1 MDTISLATAAV
12 TGARHLRM
20 ARNGQDAAQAW
31 AGSQAGAIVVCDGCG
46 AGGSSEVGAR
56 LGAQLVIAALADQ
69 LARGVPVTDV
79 WELVRTRVVA
89 ILERLVAELPGP
101 REQIVHEH
109 FLFTIVAAAVAGD
122 QVAVWALGDG
132 GYALGDRTCELGP
145 FPDNQPPYLGYDL
158 LGAPSAAHVEL
169 ADAGCGVAIV
179 ATDGATEL
187 GLARFAGPRLLA
199 HPDALRRQLAL
210 AAQTEQRIAWSER
223 RVHRA
228 AAMLQD
234 DGAVAIM
241 RWR

>member
-12 TGARHLRM
+12 TGARHLRT

-31 AGSQAGAIVVCDGCG
+31 AGEHAAAIVVCDGCG
-46 AGGSSEVGAR
+46 SGGSSEVGAR
-56 LGAQLVIAALADQ
+56 LGAQLVIRVLAEQ
-69 LARGVPVTDV
+69 LARGVPATDV
-79 WELVRTRVVA
+79 WTCVRERVVA
-89 ILERLVAELPGP
+89 SLERLVSELPGA

-109 FLFTIVAAAVAGD
+109 FLFTIVAAAVSGD

-132 GYALGDRTCELGP
+132 GYALGDRTRELGP
-145 FPDNQPPYLGYDL
+145 FLDNQPPYLGYDL
-158 LGAPSAAHVEL
+158 LGAPSPAHVEV

-187 GLARFAGPRLLA
+187 GLARFAEPRFLA
-199 HPDALRRQLAL
+199 HPDALRRHLAVE
-210 AAQTEQRIAWSER
+210 ARGTERIEWRDR
-223 RVHRA
+223 RVHREA
-228 AAMLQD
+228 AALQD